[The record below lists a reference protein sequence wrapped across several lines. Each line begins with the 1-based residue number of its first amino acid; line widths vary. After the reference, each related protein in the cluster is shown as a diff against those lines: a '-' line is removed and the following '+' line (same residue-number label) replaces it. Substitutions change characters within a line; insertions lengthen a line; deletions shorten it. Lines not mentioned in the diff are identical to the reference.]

1 MAIPNSTYT
10 QALTAS
16 IANYRDK
23 LADNITAHIPL
34 LKFLR
39 ERGNSDP
46 FDGGT
51 EILENVL
58 YNTATGGWY
67 SGSQVLSTA
76 DSDVL
81 TSANY
86 AIKQFYANVTMSGL
100 EVIQNS
106 GKERMHNLIKG
117 KLAAAEAQCVNSIGA
132 GLFFSNTEN
141 GGLSI
146 GGLQYLVSDTP
157 SSPIVGGI
165 DASQASNA
173 FWRNYSFSFSSN
185 SLTAGSSTI
194 LTSINTSFLNT
205 NRANEKVDLVVAGNT
220 YFGYFEGS
228 LQANQ
233 RFMDAKSAEAGF
245 EAYRYKTAMVMADPN
260 CSNTRMYGLNTKY
273 FFFRPHPTRNFTQ
286 GERKESIN
294 QDVFVVP
301 MYWAGNLTASS
312 RARHFVIIA

>member
-23 LADNITAHIPL
+23 LADNITANVPFL
-34 LKFLR
+34 RFLR

-46 FDGGT
+46 FDGGV

-58 YNTATGGWY
+58 YAAATGGWY

-117 KLAAAEAQCVNSIGA
+117 KLAGAEAQCVNSIGA
-132 GLFFSNTEN
+132 ALFNSNTEN
-141 GGLSI
+141 GGLAI
-146 GGLQYLVSDTP
+146 GGLQYLVADTNN
-157 SSPIVGGI
+157 SGTIGGI
-165 DASQASNA
+165 DSNA
-173 FWRNYSFSFSSN
+173 QSFWRNYSFSFSSN

-194 LTSINTSFLNT
+194 LTAINTSFLNT
-205 NRANEKVDLVVAGNT
+205 NRANEKVDLVLAGTT
-220 YFGYFEGS
+220 YFGYFEGA

-233 RFMDAKSAEAGF
+233 RFMDAKQAEAGF
-245 EAYRYKTAMVMADPN
+245 EAYRYKTAMVMHDPN
-260 CSNTRMYGLNTKY
+260 CSATRLYGLNTKY

-286 GERKESIN
+286 GDRKESVN